1 MTLTFIAPFIYLLFI
16 FPPFQHSHHLTCT
29 PLPIFGGLRHYCQW
43 RDTGAISDAPSS
55 SIFFHFLPPIFSLS
69 LFSFLFYFCFSK
81 GHQSLP
87 PPVGPPASR
96 RRRATTDRRPSPT
109 FLQFSFFPTTL
120 KPVSKRELNFF
131 LYFILF
137 LLLSLL
143 PLYLLLF
150 DLCSSGLGVLSFLNL
165 FSYLLIKFCLILIV
179 NWD

>member
-1 MTLTFIAPFIYLLFI
+1 MHSTSHLWLSSSLLPVAWYWRHFRCPFILHLL
-16 FPPFQHSHHLTCT
+16 PF
-29 PLPIFGGLRHYCQW
+29 
-43 RDTGAISDAPSS
+43 SS
-55 SIFFHFLPPIFSLS
+55 TNFLIIFF
-69 LFSFLFYFCFSK
+69 FSFLFYFCFSK

-87 PPVGPPASR
+87 PLVGPPASR
-96 RRRATTDRRPSPT
+96 CRRATTGRRPSPT

-165 FSYLLIKFCLILIV
+165 FSYLVIKFCLILIV